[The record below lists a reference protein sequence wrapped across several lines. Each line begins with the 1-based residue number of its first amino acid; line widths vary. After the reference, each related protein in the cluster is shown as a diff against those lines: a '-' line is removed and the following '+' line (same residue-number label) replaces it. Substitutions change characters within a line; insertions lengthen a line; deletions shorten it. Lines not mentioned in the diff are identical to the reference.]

1 MNIRPLALLATIA
14 LTGPV
19 HAGPLQDRWTAE
31 TRETRGGREYRT
43 LLTMSYA
50 GGKTFNGMAEW
61 RTDVLCEMRDPKTG
75 KVETLTGSG
84 PSSMG
89 QGAFEG
95 VTKTAGEFHIEEPD
109 VDGGVVV
116 TPGILT
122 MTDKRCA
129 SGKPTVV
136 HGLASKSAPPKT
148 NPPKPAGAS
157 PAGPRSGNNG
167 KPFDGYTWYHNGS
180 DMLVDEAYGEIR
192 YDKPK
197 ASIAKAVKP
206 GDVLF
211 RGTFHNDGTVE
222 GTAFAFKL
230 GCEPA
235 PYPVKGRYPN
245 PATFTNGRMV
255 LAGPGPK
262 RRDGS
267 CEVERLTSSSGHSKL
282 VLDANSDI

>member
-1 MNIRPLALLATIA
+1 MNIRPLALLAA
-14 LTGPV
+14 LVLPGPV
-19 HAGPLQDRWTAE
+19 HAGPIEDRWTAE

-43 LLTMSYA
+43 LLTMTYA

-75 KVETLTGSG
+75 KVESLTGSG

-95 VTKTAGEFHIEEPD
+95 VTKTVGEFHIQEPD
-109 VDGGVVV
+109 IENGVVNN
-116 TPGILT
+116 PGELL

-136 HGLASKSAPPKT
+136 HDLA
-148 NPPKPAGAS
+148 PKPTKSMAPAAPKAS
-157 PAGPRSGNNG
+157 PAGQRLGNNG
-167 KPFDGYTWYHNGS
+167 KPFDGYTWFHNGS

-211 RGTFHNDGTVE
+211 RGTFHKDGTVE
-222 GTAFAFKL
+222 GTAFAFKV

-245 PATFTNGRMV
+245 PATFVNGRMV

-262 RRDGS
+262 RKADS
-267 CEVERLTSSSGHSKL
+267 CEVERLTSSSGHSRL
-282 VLDANSDI
+282 VLDVNSDI

>member
-1 MNIRPLALLATIA
+1 MKIRSLALLAA
-14 LTGPV
+14 LAFGGTA
-19 HAGPLQDRWTAE
+19 HAGPIQDRWTAE
-31 TRETRGGREYRT
+31 TRETRDGLEFRT
-43 LLTMSYA
+43 LLTMTYA
-50 GGKTFNGMAEW
+50 GSKTFNGMAEW
-61 RTDVLCEMRDPKTG
+61 RTDVLCERRDPKTG

-95 VTKTAGEFHIEEPD
+95 VTKTAGEFHIQEPD
-109 VDGGVVV
+109 IENGVVNN
-116 TPGILT
+116 PGELL

-136 HGLASKSAPPKT
+136 HDLAPKPTKSTAPAAPGAPPV
-148 NPPKPAGAS
+148 GR
-157 PAGPRSGNNG
+157 RSGNND

-211 RGTFHNDGTVE
+211 RGTFHKDGTVE

-230 GCEPA
+230 GCPPA
-235 PYPVKGRYPN
+235 PYAVKGRYPN

-255 LAGPGPK
+255 LTGPGPK
-262 RRDGS
+262 RKENS
-267 CEVERLTSSSGHSKL
+267 CEVEKLTSSSGHSRL